1 LILKFFAEWCGPCRT
16 MKPLVDE
23 VFNGEV
29 VEVDIDTT
37 EGAEIAERYG
47 VRGVPTLIR
56 VDADGEMVN
65 IKVGLQTKQQLVD
78 WRVGFESF
86 L

>member
-1 LILKFFAEWCGPCRT
+1 LIIKFFAEWCGPCKA

-23 VFNGEV
+23 VFGSV
-29 VEVDIDTT
+29 TEVDIDTP
-37 EGAEIAERYG
+37 EGAKIAEKYR

-56 VDADGEMVN
+56 VDADGEVVN
-65 IKVGLQTKQQLVD
+65 IKVGQQTKQALID

>member
-1 LILKFFAEWCGPCRT
+1 MILKFFAEWCGPCRT

-23 VFNGEV
+23 VFPEV

-47 VRGVPTLIR
+47 IRGVPTLIR
-56 VDADGEMVN
+56 VDADGEVVN
-65 IKVGLQTKQQLVD
+65 IKVGALTKQQLVD